1 MDSMKKYLKL
11 ILNIVIPILFLYLIC
26 VWGPRVIK
34 FFLPFVIGW
43 VISVIANPLVRFFEK
58 RLKIVRKHSSVLIV
72 VGVLTLIIAA
82 LYFLIS
88 KLIYETIGFVEHV
101 PQYYEMAWVEIQ
113 KFLLSVQGL
122 LKFLPQG
129 MQESVNQFFAHIE
142 QYLNVAVQKI
152 ASPTVMAAG
161 SVVKSIPAAL
171 VYIIVTIFSS
181 YLFIVDR
188 DKIMEFV
195 HRYIPKGGTRYYS
208 YFKKDVKHLVSG
220 YFLAQFKIMFI
231 IGTVLAVG
239 FLVLGV
245 DYALLLAVIIAFL
258 DFLPILGTGTIL
270 IPWALVRMVSGEY
283 AFGLGLVAIY
293 VLTLVLR
300 QIIQPKIVGD
310 TMGLDP
316 LMTLLFLY
324 LGFKISGI
332 AGMILAVPIGMLFLS
347 LYEFGTFDLLLSS
360 VRTLIHDIN
369 VFRKEP
375 DKEE

>member
-1 MDSMKKYLKL
+1 MEMDSVKKYLKL
-11 ILNIVIPILFLYLIC
+11 ILNIIIPILFLYLVC
-26 VWGPRVIK
+26 VWGPRVMK

-43 VISVIANPLVRFFEK
+43 VIAVIANPLVRFLEK

-72 VGVLTLIIAA
+72 VGVLTLIIVA

-88 KLIYETIGFVEHV
+88 KLIYETIGFVEHI
-101 PQYYEMAWVEIQ
+101 PQYYEAAWVEIQ
-113 KFLLSVQGL
+113 KILINVQGI

-129 MQESVNQFFAHIE
+129 MQDSVNQFIAHIE
-142 QYLNVAVQKI
+142 QYMNVAVQKI
-152 ASPTVMAAG
+152 ASPTVMVAG

-171 VYIIVTIFSS
+171 VYTVVTIFSS

-188 DKIMEFV
+188 DKIMDII
-195 HRYIPKGGTRYYS
+195 HRYVPRGGTRYYS

-220 YFLAQFKIMFI
+220 YFLAQFKIMFV
-231 IGTVLAVG
+231 IGAVLAVG

-245 DYALLLAVIIAFL
+245 DYALLLAVLIAFL

-270 IPWALVRMVSGEY
+270 IPWALVRIVSGDY

-347 LYEFGTFDLLLSS
+347 LYEFGAFDLFFYS

-375 DKEE
+375 D